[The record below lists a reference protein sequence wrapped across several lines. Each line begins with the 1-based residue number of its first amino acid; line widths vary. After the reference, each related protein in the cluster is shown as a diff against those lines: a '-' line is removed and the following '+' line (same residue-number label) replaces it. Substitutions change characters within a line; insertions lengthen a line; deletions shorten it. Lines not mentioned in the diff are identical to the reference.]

1 MKNLKIIVKGKVQG
15 VWFRATTQKIA
26 QELKLSG
33 FVRNEADGDV
43 YIEVTG
49 DEEPIKEFLYWL
61 TEGPEIS
68 DVEKLT
74 IEKNEITHLSHF
86 EIK

>member
-49 DEEPIKEFLYWL
+49 EEEPIKEFLYWL